1 MPSGSKMMSS
11 DDFDEAVAASN
22 SRLDHLYR
30 ANFADGSGAYFN
42 LITLEDGS
50 PTIEY
55 TPPVP
60 TRNRIKISVVFLRAE
75 RDIKSVTIKKFK
87 HYKNEGWVE
96 QMWGPNEPLTFTY
109 FSFKKIAAFLRFL
122 TEVDLAGIT
131 ERRVAL
137 KVADG
142 PSLDPETAA
151 MVKELLAGDEGQRI
165 VEEVLRSGDITSRDI
180 VNISYRKKQVSV
192 FERLLHE
199 DGYLATYRTEHAI
212 GSRQDEKVWQHFF
225 KQNEWIFGYG
235 LDYRFMGL
243 IQDEADLAT
252 RDVANRGGS
261 VGDYLMGFSNFTALV
276 ELKLPSTPLF
286 TARTDRAKSWRLSA
300 DLTAAVSQ
308 ILEQKASWQVKAE
321 ANVRGNFTEHGELVT
336 QRTLDPRCILIVGS
350 DKMFDG
356 TEQHREVKLRT
367 FELFRRDSRN
377 IEIITYDELL
387 ERAKFIIGHSEQKAP
402 AAEEPKI
409 DASQVSDDDMPF

>member
-1 MPSGSKMMSS
+1 MVSAIMPSPEL
-11 DDFDEAVAASN
+11 DEAVLVGN

-30 ANFADGSGAYFN
+30 NNFSDGSGAYFS

-50 PTIEY
+50 PAIDY
-55 TPPVP
+55 DPPMP
-60 TRNRIKISVVFLRAE
+60 TKNRIKIRVVFLTAE
-75 RDIKSVTIKKFK
+75 ADIKTVTIKKFK

-109 FSFKKIAAFLRFL
+109 FCFKKIAAFLRFL

-142 PSLDPETAA
+142 QSLDAETAA
-151 MVKELLAGDEGQRI
+151 MIKELLAGSEGQQI
-165 VEEVLRSGDITSRDI
+165 VEEVLRSGEITSRDI
-180 VNISYRKKQVSV
+180 VNISYRKKQLSI
-192 FERLLHE
+192 FQRLLHDE
-199 DGYLATYRTEHAI
+199 GYLATYRSEQAI
-212 GSRQDEKVWQHFF
+212 NSPQEEKVWQHFF

-243 IQDEADLAT
+243 VQDEADLAT

-276 ELKLPSTPLF
+276 ELKLPTTPLF
-286 TARTDRAKSWRLSA
+286 TLRTDRAKSWRLSS
-300 DLTAAVSQ
+300 DLASAVSQ

-321 ANVRGNFTEHGELVT
+321 ANAKGNFTRDGSLIA
-336 QRTLDPRCILIVGS
+336 QRTIDPRCILIVGS

-356 TEQHREVKLRT
+356 TEQSREVKLRT

-387 ERAKFIIGHSEQKAP
+387 ERAKFIIGHSERDVP
-402 AAEEPKI
+402 RVDVTE
-409 DASQVSDDDMPF
+409 DTDVPF